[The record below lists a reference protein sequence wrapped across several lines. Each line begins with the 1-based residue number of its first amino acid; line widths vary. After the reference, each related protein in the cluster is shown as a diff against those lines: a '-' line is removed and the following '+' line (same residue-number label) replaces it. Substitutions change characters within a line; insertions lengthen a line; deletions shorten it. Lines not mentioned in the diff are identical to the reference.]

1 MNFVTL
7 RIPSDSILPI
17 VTTVHSELQQQ
28 QQQQQPLTRRCTT

>member
-28 QQQQQPLTRRCTT
+28 QQQQPLTRRCTT